1 MVGRS
6 SAEPSLWLDSES
18 FRERAE
24 SRLPGKSP
32 APRRAASKGEWTGID
47 LATGFGVFPC
57 GKWLVPVQ
65 DERVLRGPTKA
76 GDERLTSRL
85 EAFGDLVFGFSLSLL
100 ALRLDVPSR
109 VEEIFEPTRWL
120 TVIVTFALI
129 CRFWLEHYRIFRHH
143 FAVRTFDMVVNFVF
157 LFGIAILPYAVQT
170 FLRFKMLLLP
180 FSLYLGDLIL
190 VLTTHAIL
198 RVRGLR
204 QRRANSDE
212 EGRLRDWRRSVAQ
225 LAGAAGAACLLVAM
239 HRPGADFQTDLRLF
253 GGYAIPGIVVLV
265 LLVRRMIRRLPAFLR
280 EEG

>member
-1 MVGRS
+1 M
-6 SAEPSLWLDSES
+6 
-18 FRERAE
+18 
-24 SRLPGKSP
+24 
-32 APRRAASKGEWTGID
+32 TGCCAD
-47 LATGFGVFPC
+47 QQNEEMT
-57 GKWLVPVQ
+57 
-65 DERVLRGPTKA
+65 A
-76 GDERLTSRL
+76 GARL

-100 ALRLDVPSR
+100 ALRLDVPTR

-120 TVIVTFALI
+120 TVILTFALI

-204 QRRANSDE
+204 QRRADPDE

-225 LAGAAGAACLLVAM
+225 LAGAAGSACLLAAM

-253 GGYAIPGIVVLV
+253 GSYAIPGIVVLV

-280 EEG
+280 KEG